1 MKKTFRPAIF
11 SPIFERQGTKQRKIP
26 HFLNSGYNNTIIN
39 SQKSNNEMTKNEIL
53 ETLKALKPQ
62 YQKDGLVLVGLFGS
76 FSRGEEQSDSDID
89 IVYEIE
95 KDQKLSMFKYLKYL
109 SDLEKSL
116 NHKVDL
122 VRAETIKADLKPY
135 IYKDL
140 IYV

>member
-1 MKKTFRPAIF
+1 
-11 SPIFERQGTKQRKIP
+11 
-26 HFLNSGYNNTIIN
+26 
-39 SQKSNNEMTKNEIL
+39 MTKNEIL

-89 IVYEIE
+89 IVYKIE
-95 KDQKLSMFKYLKYL
+95 KDQKLSIFKYLKYL
-109 SDLEKSL
+109 SDLEKLL

-122 VRAETIKADLKPY
+122 VRAEAIKADLKPY

>member
-1 MKKTFRPAIF
+1 
-11 SPIFERQGTKQRKIP
+11 
-26 HFLNSGYNNTIIN
+26 
-39 SQKSNNEMTKNEIL
+39 MTKNEIL
-53 ETLKALKPQ
+53 ETLKVLKPQ
-62 YQKDGLVLVGLFGS
+62 YQKDGVVLVGLFGS
-76 FSRGEEQSDSDID
+76 FARGEEQSDSDID

-95 KDQKLSMFKYLKYL
+95 KDQKLSMFKYLRYL
-109 SDLEKSL
+109 GDLEKSL

>member
-1 MKKTFRPAIF
+1 
-11 SPIFERQGTKQRKIP
+11 
-26 HFLNSGYNNTIIN
+26 
-39 SQKSNNEMTKNEIL
+39 MTKNEIL

-62 YQKDGLVLVGLFGS
+62 YQKDGLILVGLFGS
-76 FSRGEEQSDSDID
+76 YSRGDERSDSDID

-95 KDQKLSMFKYLKYL
+95 KDKKFSMFKYLKYL

-122 VRAETIKADLKPY
+122 VRAGTIKADLKPY

>member
-1 MKKTFRPAIF
+1 
-11 SPIFERQGTKQRKIP
+11 
-26 HFLNSGYNNTIIN
+26 
-39 SQKSNNEMTKNEIL
+39 MTKIEIL
-53 ETLKALKPQ
+53 KTLKALKPQ
-62 YQKDGLVLVGLFGS
+62 YQKDGLILVGLFGS

-95 KDQKLSMFKYLKYL
+95 KNQKFSMFKYL

>member
-1 MKKTFRPAIF
+1 
-11 SPIFERQGTKQRKIP
+11 
-26 HFLNSGYNNTIIN
+26 
-39 SQKSNNEMTKNEIL
+39 MTKTEIL
-53 ETLKALKPQ
+53 NTLKVLKPQ
-62 YQKDGLVLVGLFGS
+62 YQQDGLVLVGLFGS

-95 KDQKLSMFKYLKYL
+95 KDQKFSMFKYLKYL
-109 SDLEKSL
+109 DALEKSL

-122 VRAETIKADLKPY
+122 VRAETIKADMKPY

>member
-1 MKKTFRPAIF
+1 M
-11 SPIFERQGTKQRKIP
+11 
-26 HFLNSGYNNTIIN
+26 
-39 SQKSNNEMTKNEIL
+39 
-53 ETLKALKPQ
+53 
-62 YQKDGLVLVGLFGS
+62 LVGLFGS
-76 FSRGEEQSDSDID
+76 FSRGEERDDSDID

-95 KDQKLSMFKYLKYL
+95 KDQKFSMFKYLKYL
-109 SDLEKSL
+109 SDLERSL

>member
-1 MKKTFRPAIF
+1 
-11 SPIFERQGTKQRKIP
+11 
-26 HFLNSGYNNTIIN
+26 
-39 SQKSNNEMTKNEIL
+39 MTKNEIL
-53 ETLKALKPQ
+53 ETLKVLKPQ
-62 YQKDGLVLVGLFGS
+62 YQKDGVVLVGLFGS
-76 FSRGEEQSDSDID
+76 FARGEEQSDSDID

-109 SDLEKSL
+109 GDLEKSL